1 MSSTRAAGLAHP
13 PDHQAMAEASH
24 VTKPLEDS
32 EVASRL
38 ILDSI
43 PALVVVMTPAGEVE
57 HVNRQV
63 RDYFGKT
70 LDEMKNWR
78 TNDAVHPDDRLT
90 VFETFGKSIS
100 TGDPYE
106 VEHRLLRFDGE
117 YRWFQARGVPVRDR
131 GGPVARWYVLLADI
145 EDRKRAEDALR
156 ESQDSLRKI
165 IDTLP
170 VTAWSTRPDGY
181 CDFLNRR
188 WLDYA
193 GFSAEQAEG
202 WGWGSVIHPDD
213 APGLVEHWQARL
225 ASGAAVDFEARMR
238 RADGVYRWFLFRAN
252 PLRDEAG
259 NIVKWYGTNVD
270 IEDRKRADEELRASE
285 LNARLIVDCIP
296 AQVAVLAPTGEVKQI
311 NRRMS
316 EFFGS
321 IEALADW
328 KTGNIVPPDE
338 LPRVL
343 SGMGKAFAAAQPF
356 EMENHLR
363 RFDGVYRW
371 FQIRGLPLLDSNGL
385 VIRWY
390 FLIADI
396 EERKQAEAALD
407 KTRSELARVTRSM
420 SLGTLT
426 ASIAHEVNQP
436 LSGIVTNATTCVRQL
451 SADPPN
457 VDGALKTAGRL
468 IRDAKRAADVVT
480 RLRALFG
487 KKAAAPEAVDLN
499 DAVLEV
505 ISLVSSDLQ
514 RSRVI
519 VQAELDDEPLLV
531 NGDRVQLQQVILNL
545 VRNASDAMNGIED
558 RPKHLLIRT
567 QRDAGDH
574 VRLTVQDVGTGLDP
588 ADLDRLFDAFYT
600 TKNDGM
606 GIGLSVS
613 QSIIER
619 HSGRLWATSNEGP
632 GATFAFSIP
641 CRSEDSKAAPA
652 T

>member
-1 MSSTRAAGLAHP
+1 
-13 PDHQAMAEASH
+13 MAEAPHHTS
-24 VTKPLEDS
+24 PLAGGEPN
-32 EVASRL
+32 SRL

-43 PALVVVMTPAGEVE
+43 PALVVVMTPVGEVE

-63 RDYFGKT
+63 LDYFGLA
-70 LDEMKNWR
+70 LDEMKHWR
-78 TNDAVHPDDRLT
+78 TNESVHPDDRLT
-90 VFETFGKSIS
+90 AIEAFGKSIS

-106 VEHRLLRFDGE
+106 VEHRLRRFDGE
-117 YRWFQARGVPVRDR
+117 YRWFHARGLPVRDP
-131 GGPVARWYVLLADI
+131 GGPIARWYVLLTDI

-156 ESQDSLRKI
+156 VSQDNLRKI

-202 WGWGSVIHPDD
+202 WGWSSVIHPDD
-213 APGLVEHWQARL
+213 APGLVEHWQSRL
-225 ASGAAVDFEARMR
+225 VSGAAVDFEARMR

-270 IEDRKRADEELRASE
+270 VEDRKRADEELRASE

-311 NRRMS
+311 NRRMLD
-316 EFFGS
+316 FFGS

-328 KTGNIVPPDE
+328 KTGDIVPPDE

-343 SGMGKAFAAAQPF
+343 AGMGKAFATAQPF

-371 FQIRGLPLLDSNGL
+371 FQIRGLPLLDSNGR

-396 EERKQAEAALD
+396 EDRKQAEEALD
-407 KTRSELARVTRSM
+407 KTRSELAHVTRSM

-457 VDGALKTAGRL
+457 IAGALTTAQRL
-468 IRDAKRAADVVT
+468 IRDANRAADVVT

-487 KKAAAPEAVDLN
+487 KKAAAIETVDLN
-499 DAVLEV
+499 DAAREV
-505 ISLVSSDLQ
+505 ISLLSSDLL

-519 VQAELDDEPLLV
+519 VQAEFESGTLLV
-531 NGDRVQLQQVILNL
+531 KGDRVQLQQVILNL
-545 VRNASDAMNGIED
+545 VRNAADAMSDLDD
-558 RPKHLLIRT
+558 RPKQLLIRT
-567 QRDAGDH
+567 ERDARDH
-574 VRLTVQDVGTGLDP
+574 VQLTVQDVGIGLDP
-588 ADLDRLFDAFYT
+588 RGLGRLFEPFYT
-600 TKNDGM
+600 TKNNGM

-613 QSIIER
+613 QSIIEKHR
-619 HSGRLWATSNEGP
+619 GRLWAASNEGP

-641 CRSEDSKAAPA
+641 CKAEDVTPA
-652 T
+652 VPRT